1 MTLKHV
7 PGWGIPAVAGGALTL
22 TCTAGPSFAGDGVAD
37 NWQMNMQGAATAIS
51 EQMHSFNTLLL
62 VVVTAIML
70 LVLGLLIW
78 VMIRYNEKANP
89 VPSKISHNTPL
100 EIAWTIVPVLIL
112 LVIAIPSFRLLYA
125 QHEFPKPDIT
135 IKATGHQWFWN
146 YTYLDNGG
154 FNFDSYMVDDDKLKA
169 GQPRLLTVDNEV
181 VVPVG
186 KVVHVLVT
194 SDDIA
199 PVIHNWSVPSFG
211 SKIDAVPGRI
221 TRTWFKPTK
230 TGVFHGQ
237 CSELC
242 GMGHAFMPIAVRV
255 VSDQEFAEWVAG
267 AQKKFASTMPA
278 PQPAGAKET
287 PKKLAAAATSN

>member
-1 MTLKHV
+1 MTLKHL
-7 PGWGIPAVAGGALTL
+7 PGWGIPVAAASALALLWT
-22 TCTAGPSFAGDGVAD
+22 GPVFAGDGIAD
-37 NWQMNMQGAATAIS
+37 NWQVTLQGAATPIS

-62 VVVTAIML
+62 VLMTAIVL

-78 VMIRYNEKANP
+78 VMVRYNEKANP
-89 VPSKISHNTPL
+89 VPSKISHNTTL

-112 LVIAIPSFRLLYA
+112 LVIAVPSFRLLYA
-125 QHEFPKPDIT
+125 QHEFPTPDVT
-135 IKATGHQWFWN
+135 IKATGHQWYWN
-146 YTYLDNGG
+146 YTYPDSGN
-154 FNFDSYMVDDDKLKA
+154 FNFDSYMVDDDKLKP

-194 SDDIA
+194 SDDPY
-199 PVIHNWSVPSFG
+199 PVIHNWAVPSFG

-242 GMGHAFMPIAVRV
+242 GMGHAFMPITVRV
-255 VSDQEFAEWVAG
+255 VSDPEFAEWVAG
-267 AQKKFASTMPA
+267 ARKKFASTMPK
-278 PQPAGAKET
+278 PQPVADKQTQNQVAT
-287 PKKLAAAATSN
+287 AATNN